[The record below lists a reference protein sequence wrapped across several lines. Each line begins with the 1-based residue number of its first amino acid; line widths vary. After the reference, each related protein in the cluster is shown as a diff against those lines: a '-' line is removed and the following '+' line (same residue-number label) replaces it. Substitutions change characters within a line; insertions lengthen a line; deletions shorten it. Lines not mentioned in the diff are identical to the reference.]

1 MTFTDD
7 LGGGQVGLAPGE
19 VVVVQVPVQ
28 VAANAPPTVDGQTL
42 VNTAT
47 ITADNA
53 TAKEASARVTLHV
66 PATLAAS
73 TTKSIDPSG
82 GPDVAGSTTTVSLS
96 GTNNS
101 NVAVHQLVIND
112 PVPQDD
118 GTPPTVGN
126 PFTPL

>member
-1 MTFTDD
+1 M
-7 LGGGQVGLAPGE
+7 
-19 VVVVQVPVQ
+19 
-28 VAANAPPTVDGQTL
+28 
-42 VNTAT
+42 NTAT

-53 TAKEASARVTLHV
+53 TAKEASASVSLHV

-73 TTKSIDPSG
+73 TTKSISPAG

-118 GTPPTVGN
+118 GTPRPWATRSHPWN
-126 PFTPL
+126 